1 MRRSDD
7 RATRME
13 AAVRAH
19 APDLLAYFARRVR
32 SESDAADLL
41 ADTLLALWRRAS
53 SLPPADDEVRPWMF
67 SFARGILLHHFR
79 GVTRRHALADRLRDE
94 LAGTAHPGFAD
105 SDEYDDL
112 CGAVRALDAVD
123 RDIIGLVHWEGFSL
137 VEVSRILRMKEGTVR
152 SRYHRAKARLREQ
165 LEDRAHASAPIG
177 SHLG

>member
-1 MRRSDD
+1 
-7 RATRME
+7 ME

-53 SLPPADDEVRPWMF
+53 SLPPADDDVRPWMF

-79 GVTRRHALADRLRDE
+79 GATRRHALADRLRDA
-94 LAGTAHPGFAD
+94 LAGTANPGFAD
-105 SDEYDDL
+105 THEYDEL
-112 CGAVRALDAVD
+112 LRAVRALDSVD

-137 VEVSRILRMKEGTVR
+137 IEVSRILRMKQGTVR
-152 SRYHRAKARLREQ
+152 SRYHRAKTRLRKQ
-165 LEDRAHASAPIG
+165 LEDQPHASTPIG
-177 SHLG
+177 SHPG